1 MNNWPTVRL
10 GEVLALDL
18 ERVSVDAGTSYPMVG
33 VLSFG
38 RGLFDREPIENGQ
51 TSYKYFYRLKPE
63 HVVMSQLF
71 GWEGALALSDDKFSG
86 KYVSPQ
92 FPTFTCNPQMLD
104 REFLGSLI
112 QQKIFWDD
120 LGSRTSGMGD
130 RRRTL
135 TPDAL
140 FACEIPLPP
149 LAEQQRIVARIAE
162 LATRIQKTSN
172 LYKEVES
179 DLGYILMSAYHQI
192 ADNAPRRPMKE
203 VAPLNRRQVQA
214 RIEEIYPSVAVRS
227 FGRGT
232 FHKPPLAGAE
242 ITWQK
247 LFLVKSGDI
256 LISNIKAW
264 EGAIAVAA
272 EEDDGYFGSH
282 RYLTCEPILGVASS
296 IFVCFHLLT
305 PEGLHAVGEASP
317 GSADR
322 NRTLSASGLLR
333 IPIPMP
339 SFEKQLWFCEIYN
352 QVTKVKSLQTEN
364 TADMKA
370 LMPAILDRAFK
381 GELL

>member
-1 MNNWPTVRL
+1 MNYWPTVRL
-10 GEVLALDL
+10 GEVLALDR

-71 GWEGALALSDDKFSG
+71 GWEGALALSDDNFSG

-104 REFLGSLI
+104 RQFLGRLM
-112 QQKIFWDD
+112 QQKAFWDD

-149 LAEQQRIVARIAE
+149 LAEQQQIVARIAE

-214 RIEEIYPSVAVRS
+214 SIEEMYPSVAVRS

-232 FHKPPLAGAE
+232 FHKPPLTGAE

-264 EGAIAVAA
+264 EGAIAVAS

-282 RYLTCEPILGVASS
+282 RYLTCEPIPGVASS

-322 NRTLSASGLLR
+322 NRTPPNSYS
-333 IPIPMP
+333 
-339 SFEKQLWFCEIYN
+339 N
-352 QVTKVKSLQTEN
+352 
-364 TADMKA
+364 
-370 LMPAILDRAFK
+370 AIF
-381 GELL
+381 

>member
-1 MNNWPTVRL
+1 
-10 GEVLALDL
+10 
-18 ERVSVDAGTSYPMVG
+18 
-33 VLSFG
+33 
-38 RGLFDREPIENGQ
+38 
-51 TSYKYFYRLKPE
+51 
-63 HVVMSQLF
+63 
-71 GWEGALALSDDKFSG
+71 
-86 KYVSPQ
+86 
-92 FPTFTCNPQMLD
+92 
-104 REFLGSLI
+104 
-112 QQKIFWDD
+112 
-120 LGSRTSGMGD
+120 MGD
-130 RRRTL
+130 
-135 TPDAL
+135 
-140 FACEIPLPP
+140 
-149 LAEQQRIVARIAE
+149 
-162 LATRIQKTSN
+162 
-172 LYKEVES
+172 
-179 DLGYILMSAYHQI
+179 
-192 ADNAPRRPMKE
+192 

-214 RIEEIYPSVAVRS
+214 DIEEIYQSVAVRS

-264 EGAIAVAA
+264 EGAIAVAS

-282 RYLTCEPILGVASS
+282 RYLTCEPIPGVASS

-352 QVTKVKSLQTEN
+352 QVTKVKSLQTE
-364 TADMKA
+364 TAADMKA
-370 LMPAILDRAFK
+370 LIPAILDRAFK